1 MLNKKVRSKITALLS
16 SALKLSSLIILCRCI
31 VRRIFYRE
39 NLMKRRDFLLG
50 TGALALSPYFLRH
63 A

>member
-1 MLNKKVRSKITALLS
+1 MS